1 MTELDAFEAYAE
13 IYPDECLLLVDTI
26 DTLSSGVPNAIRVFE
41 KLRRKGYTPVG
52 VRLDSGDLAFLS
64 THVAQMLDDAGFPDA
79 SIVLSNELDELII
92 REIKS
97 QIAQEAAHSGLDAD
111 SIIRRL
117 VYGVGTRLIT
127 SAGDSSLGGVYKL
140 VGLQGDKGWQ
150 PAIKVSDDRGKTA
163 IPGSKR
169 AWRIYDTRGRAT
181 SDLMTLEDEDPE
193 QTWQSARRPS
203 SLTNDHEQPALT
215 LRHPRERAIRRTL
228 PAESISHI
236 EPLLLNVMTDGRL
249 VCDRPSIEQSRAS
262 RRADVARLD
271 NGVRRLINPQ
281 PYHVSVS
288 ERLWALQEKLLS
300 SLSSRRTD
308 PSF

>member
-1 MTELDAFEAYAE
+1 
-13 IYPDECLLLVDTI
+13 
-26 DTLSSGVPNAIRVFE
+26 
-41 KLRRKGYTPVG
+41 
-52 VRLDSGDLAFLS
+52 
-64 THVAQMLDDAGFPDA
+64 MLDDAGFPDA

-97 QIAQEAAHSGLDAD
+97 QIAQEAAHYGLDAD

-140 VGLQGDKGWQ
+140 VSLQGDPGWQ
-150 PAIKVSDDRGKTA
+150 PAIKVSEDPGKTA

-169 AWRIYDTRGRAT
+169 AWRIYDMRGRAT
-181 SDLMTLEDEDPE
+181 ADLLTLEDEDPE
-193 QTWQSARRPS
+193 QDWQISRRQRG
-203 SLTNDHEQPALT
+203 LNKGHDQVALT
-215 LRHPRERAIRRTL
+215 LRHPRERAKRRTL
-228 PAESISHI
+228 AAERISHI
-236 EPLLLNVMTDGRL
+236 EPLLLDVLANGRL
-249 VCDRPSIEQSRAS
+249 VRERPSIEQSRAS

-288 ERLWALQEKLLS
+288 ESLWALQEQLLS
-300 SLSSRRTD
+300 SLSIPRAD
-308 PSF
+308 PSS